1 MGERGVKTS
10 RFLFHPTDKVFAF
23 GGDARREAQWSVR
36 LPVYVHKQHGYVE
49 CFVVEGDTPLLI
61 GRPILSALQVKTDF
75 ATNKISVLNHD
86 WQPAVV
92 GERGEYLLQLD
103 DGAAEDPD
111 GEAGVFFDYITD
123 ETFNY
128 LQNNQET
135 SSYVTP
141 AGLFDRNWTTS
152 SGESLLPQLC
162 WNIGFQCRRSRG
174 SQS

>member
-1 MGERGVKTS
+1 M
-10 RFLFHPTDKVFAF
+10 
-23 GGDARREAQWSVR
+23 
-36 LPVYVHKQHGYVE
+36 
-49 CFVVEGDTPLLI
+49 
-61 GRPILSALQVKTDF
+61 KTDF

-128 LQNNQET
+128 LQNDEET
-135 SSYVTP
+135 SSYVTLLDYLTATGRQALEKAFYFNYVGTSAFNTDEAVVP
-141 AGLFDRNWTTS
+141 ELTEPKDIRREITNKLLKSMYMHFNAWGNKRRRILEEVLNAHTTGRRTFWEVY
-152 SGESLLPQLC
+152 SGDALLAETFTE
-162 WNIGFQCRRSRG
+162 NG
-174 SQS
+174 